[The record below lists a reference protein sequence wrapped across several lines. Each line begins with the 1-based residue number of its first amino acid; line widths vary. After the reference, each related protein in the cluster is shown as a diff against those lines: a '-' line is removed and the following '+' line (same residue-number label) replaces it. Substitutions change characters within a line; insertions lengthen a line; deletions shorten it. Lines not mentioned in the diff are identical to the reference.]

1 MLIRGFRPVEH
12 NNMIRGLVTKEKLLE
27 WSVEDRC
34 EPLCTFLGKEV
45 PVEEFP
51 HANMQS
57 GFKGRMDGMMNLW
70 ARKSMRNM
78 MRSRSLLEEALLHT
92 SLARQPETLEL
103 GACYLTLISILDSV
117 FA

>member
-1 MLIRGFRPVEH
+1 
-12 NNMIRGLVTKEKLLE
+12 MIRGLVTKEKLLE
-27 WSVEDRC
+27 WGVEDRC

-51 HANMQS
+51 HANTQS

-78 MRSRSLLEEALLHT
+78 MFAVVVGG
-92 SLARQPETLEL
+92 
-103 GACYLTLISILDSV
+103 GAATYKFSK
-117 FA
+117 AA